1 MPGSEVA
8 VARWSAI
15 GQTFSALVSAGIERD
30 DGAPDLALVPR
41 LIEGLTSPLVLL
53 DDLAAAAR
61 RAADGDD
68 QSIDRV
74 AELIAHVRR
83 LRDDPEL
90 PHRDDPECCCGP
102 CAGRRRPKRSEQD
115 GATGGAVADLV
126 DEPDYAALDQTVI
139 TQLLFDVAQLAL
151 SKRLEPGGD
160 PQQAMNAVVS
170 LALDAQL
177 VAALVAAHHT
187 NGASGS
193 LAVLNRAAQAGMLAW
208 LTDLPTPVP
217 VMQTMMGGVP
227 GLPGLPGGG
236 LPGLPGGGLP
246 GLPGGGLPGGGLP
259 GLPKGPGTPVD
270 EWIAALLKKFRKPK
284 FWDPTIWDHKYPWW
298 RDQPNWIDPAT
309 TKFIAC
315 LMEARRILNALDE
328 PPPRAPAPPQSA
340 VWNTGITR
348 VTVSGPC
355 AGETITIA
363 GTGFGVT
370 QPANTVLLLPTLDG
384 CRVGAPTSWTNTRIT
399 AILAARVASGPVG
412 FGDKAYI
419 DAYNAWVARMNQL
432 VQQLNQ
438 LSCRPVKRDLVLPFG
453 MCPPSSAINTITAGV
468 AEIVAFT
475 ANDEDA
481 TVLDNGEALTLR
493 WTVRNAGTVTITRD
507 TAGAPAFTG
516 SASLVTSLLTGSHA
530 FGPVAHIGPAEWRY
544 TLTVAGACG
553 GTVSRTVRVYT
564 SKPPVL
570 RIGSIQVT
578 QSIQNST
585 NTVRL
590 VENKPTVVRLL
601 VQHGLGGWGG
611 NTVPNVTGRIRMN
624 RGGWSGWIDAAPA
637 NTRPMQATPGTSIT
651 VTGSPSLSSTTDTLN
666 FMLPVSWASGT
677 ASYQVEVRV
686 NGYGALG
693 SFAGHTEVVTRNV
706 AAVTY
711 QRRRTLQFRYVR
723 VNWNGA
729 GAASVAQCV
738 ETLRGAVP
746 LLPTPTAGIAA
757 VPGVGVENRTSG
769 ASNAQIAAERR
780 DMLDDFDDLHNCS
793 FWEEITEWLGSD
805 CPDEDGTI
813 WVLIPGNFQ
822 RGEAYDIPSNVCYTP
837 PNNGPYAAHELAHCL
852 GQTHVRLPASGANAP
867 SGGDAASAW
876 PNGAMLVDVPFDTA
890 GTVGSGTGGNPR
902 ALALTPGTGVADVMT
917 YWGTPNN
924 TWPMPERWDRLW
936 TEIGG

>member
-1 MPGSEVA
+1 MPGSAVA
-8 VARWSAI
+8 VARWAAV
-15 GQTFSALVSAGIERD
+15 GRTFSALVSAGLD
-30 DGAPDLALVPR
+30 DGDDAPDVALVPR

-53 DDLAAAAR
+53 DSLAAAAG
-61 RAADGDD
+61 RAVDGDD
-68 QSIDRV
+68 QS
-74 AELIAHVRR
+74 AEL
-83 LRDDPEL
+83 
-90 PHRDDPECCCGP
+90 
-102 CAGRRRPKRSEQD
+102 
-115 GATGGAVADLV
+115 VADLIGHARRLQH
-126 DEPDYAALDQTVI
+126 DSSPDHEHAGCCCAACADCRRPERRGPDATGEAIGDDIAVQPEHAAVDQTAL
-139 TQLLFDVAQLAL
+139 TQLLFDVAQLAM
-151 SKRLEPGGD
+151 SKKLGSGIDAP
-160 PQQAMNAVVS
+160 QAMDAVVW

-177 VAALVAAHHT
+177 VAALVEAHHT
-187 NGASGS
+187 DGASGS
-193 LAVLNRAAQAGMLAW
+193 LAVLHRAGQAGLLAW
-208 LTDLPTPVP
+208 LTDRPAPAP
-217 VMQTMMGGVP
+217 MQMMMGGAPVGMP

-246 GLPGGGLPGGGLP
+246 GV
-259 GLPKGPGTPVD
+259 PKGPGTPVH
-270 EWIAALLKKFRKPK
+270 EWIAAILKKYRKPK
-284 FWDPTIWDHKYPWW
+284 FWDPTLWDHKYPWW
-298 RDQPNWIDPAT
+298 KEHPNWIDPAV

-315 LMEARRILNALDE
+315 LMEARRILNALAE
-328 PPPRAPAPPQSA
+328 PPPPPPAPPQSA

-363 GTGFGVT
+363 GSDFGSA

-384 CRVGAPTSWTNTRIT
+384 CRAVAPTSWSNTRIT
-399 AILAARVASGPVG
+399 GVLPARVASGPVG

-432 VQQLNQ
+432 VRQLNR
-438 LSCRPVKRDLVLPFG
+438 LSCRPVKRDLVAPFG
-453 MCPPSSAINTITAGV
+453 MCPPSMTINTITAGV

-475 ANDEDA
+475 ANHESA

-493 WTVRNAGTVTITRD
+493 WTVRNAASITITRD
-507 TAGAPAFTG
+507 TVGAPTFAGTVTF
-516 SASLVTSLLTGSHA
+516 VTSLLTGSRA
-530 FGPVAHIGPAEWRY
+530 FGPITHTAPAEWRY
-544 TLTVAGACG
+544 TLTISGACG
-553 GTVSRTVRVYT
+553 GTVTRTVRIYT
-564 SKPPVL
+564 SKAPSL
-570 RIGSIQVT
+570 RIGSIHVT

-585 NTVRL
+585 NTIRM
-590 VENKPTVVRLL
+590 VESKPTVVRVL

-624 RGGWSGWIDAAPA
+624 RGGWSGWIDAASA
-637 NTRPMQATPGTSIT
+637 NTRPMQATPGTSTT
-651 VTGSPSLSSTTDTLN
+651 VGASPSLSSTTDTLN

-686 NGYGALG
+686 NGYGAVG
-693 SFAGHTEVVTRNV
+693 GFAGHNQVVTRNL
-706 AAVTY
+706 AAITY
-711 QRRRTLQFRYVR
+711 QRRRTLQLRYVR

-738 ETLRGAVP
+738 DTLRGAIP
-746 LLPTPTAGIAA
+746 LLPTPTAGIAP

-769 ASNAQIAAERR
+769 TSNAQIAAERR

-852 GQTHVRLPASGANAP
+852 NQSHVRLPATGTNAP

-890 GTVGSGTGGNPR
+890 GTAGSGTGANPR

-936 TEIGG
+936 NEIGG